1 MIHLESKSMRAC
13 EYPFTWFILY
23 RNVGMRY
30 ILKNINNKDVCEDC
44 KRMVIAERLKGMKL
58 EVINGKVK

>member
-1 MIHLESKSMRAC
+1 
-13 EYPFTWFILY
+13 
-23 RNVGMRY
+23 MRY